1 MKSFKELVKKIEDG
15 LDERKV
21 MNITQRRALAR
32 RMKRLAKSAAFK
44 RKRQVSL
51 RRVATGDKLKKR
63 AMKAAKLFLIKKF
76 MGNVDY
82 KSLPIAQKM
91 RIDQQILSKKG
102 SAIPKIAKKIERQL
116 RKKEVERVRKLRQT
130 KKD

>member
-1 MKSFKELVKKIEDG
+1 MKSFRELVKIIEDD
-15 LDERKV
+15 LEERKV

-32 RMKRLAKSAAFK
+32 RMKRLAKSASFK
-44 RKRQVSL
+44 RKRQLSL

-63 AMKAAKLFLIKKF
+63 AMKAAKLFFIKKC

-82 KSLPIAQKM
+82 KSIPIAQKM

-102 SAIPKIAKKIERQL
+102 SAITKIAKKIERQL

>member
-32 RMKRLAKSAAFK
+32 RMKRLAKSASFK
-44 RKRQVSL
+44 RKRQLSL

-82 KSLPIAQKM
+82 N
-91 RIDQQILSKKG
+91 R
-102 SAIPKIAKKIERQL
+102 
-116 RKKEVERVRKLRQT
+116 
-130 KKD
+130 